1 MYRVLALA
9 LALAAVAAIALSGCA
24 ANGGAAE
31 DAAYEKVYRTGS
43 NLPTR
48 ENTPTRNSTLSPDA
62 VSDPV
67 RLPGGLPT
75 RPAGN

>member
-1 MYRVLALA
+1 MYRV

-24 ANGGAAE
+24 ANGGTAE
-31 DAAYEKVYRTGS
+31 DPAYEKVYRTGS

-48 ENTPTRNSTLSPDA
+48 ENAPTRNSTLSPDA

-67 RLPGGLPT
+67 RLPGGMPT